1 MFGILLLVFIVVPVV
16 ELYVIVQVAGGIGI
30 LETLAVLF
38 TVSVVGASLVRRQGM
53 SVIAKIQR
61 QLANGAMPGKELVDG
76 GLVLFAGALLLTPG
90 FVTDSVGLL
99 LLFPLTRLPIR
110 AWLQRRFRGR
120 VQTFGFPGAGSAPQ
134 GGRWNA
140 DPDIIV
146 IDDTID
152 PQDLGKQ

>member
-30 LETLAVLF
+30 LETLAVLL
-38 TVSVVGASLVRRQGM
+38 TVSVVGAFLVRRQGM

-61 QLANGAMPGKELVDG
+61 QLANGTMPGKELVDG

-120 VQTFGFPGAGSAPQ
+120 VQTFSFPGAGSAPQ
-134 GGRWNA
+134 GGRWNPDA
-140 DPDIIV
+140 DIIV

>member
-1 MFGILLLVFIVVPVV
+1 MFGLLLLAFIVIPIL

-30 LETLAVLF
+30 FETLALLLV
-38 TVSVVGASLVRRQGM
+38 VSVVGAFLVRRQGM
-53 SVIAKIQR
+53 SVVAKIQA
-61 QLANGAMPGKELVDG
+61 QLAKGTMPGKELVDG

-120 VQTFGFPGAGSAPQ
+120 VQTFGYSGAGSAPQ
-134 GGRWNA
+134 GGRWNTN
-140 DPDIIV
+140 PNIIV
-146 IDDTID
+146 IDDTTD